1 MLQLS
6 TDPWLAGILARPA
19 HRVAGSIVT
28 GEEAMARAA
37 LAPLAATGG
46 FAYARVPTAD
56 VRLAQLL
63 EDAGF
68 RLVDA
73 GITLE
78 ARSIDDTA
86 IDDTGAAGSGI
97 RMARADDAAR
107 IEAIARAA
115 FRFSR
120 FHLDPHIPR
129 AVADEIKA
137 QWAANFFHGRRGDHM
152 VVADRGGAVAGFL
165 QLLAGPD
172 GTLTIDLIGVAE
184 AHRGHGLASGMIAFA
199 ARECGRPERIR
210 VGTQAANVGSLRLYE
225 RLGFTVAATS
235 YVLHYHA
242 PASR

>member
-1 MLQLS
+1 MLQVFA
-6 TDPWLAGILARPA
+6 DPWLAGILGRPA

-28 GEEAMARAA
+28 GEEAMASAA

-56 VRLAQLL
+56 VRLVQLL

-68 RLVDA
+68 RVVDT

-78 ARSIDDTA
+78 ARSVDDTHA
-86 IDDTGAAGSGI
+86 TVSAV

-107 IEAIARAA
+107 VETIARAA
-115 FRFSR
+115 FRYSR
-120 FHLDPHIPR
+120 FHLDPRIPH
-129 AVADEIKA
+129 ALADEVKA
-137 QWAANFFHGRRGDHM
+137 QWAANFFRGKRGDHM
-152 VVADRGGAVAGFL
+152 VVAERGGAVAGFL
-165 QLLAGPD
+165 QLLAGAD
-172 GTLTIDLIGVAE
+172 GALTIDLIGVAE

-225 RLGFTVAATS
+225 RLGFTVASTS
-235 YVLHYHA
+235 YVLHFHA